1 MTSVRAETERSAGS
15 AADTAGRCAD
25 SVPDAGAEQSQLR
38 TQMRRRGAQLEDAI
52 LAAAYD
58 ELVEVGY
65 TAFSVEGVA
74 ARAGTGKAS
83 IYRRWPTRQH
93 LVTDALSSQL
103 PTPAECGLTFCVDD
117 LPNNVSTADALRRI
131 ATNIAQVMSSP
142 AGDAMRA
149 VKCEALADP
158 ELARLVDER
167 FQEPRRQALL
177 DLLRRGVRRGEV
189 RPDAVTDLVVDV
201 LPAVLSFRV
210 LMQRERI
217 SRRDISAII
226 EQVLIPLVAAH

>member
-1 MTSVRAETERSAGS
+1 MTTVRTEVDRAPRNGKPAANS
-15 AADTAGRCAD
+15 AA
-25 SVPDAGAEQSQLR
+25 PAELER
-38 TQMRRRGAQLEDAI
+38 TQLRRRGAQLEDAI

-83 IYRRWPTRQH
+83 IYRRWPTKQH
-93 LVTDALSSQL
+93 LVTDALLSQL
-103 PTPAECGLTFCVDD
+103 PTPVQCGVSFSADA
-117 LPNNVSTADALRRI
+117 LPDSVTTVDALRRI
-131 ATNIAQVMSSP
+131 ATNIAQVMASP

-158 ELARLVDER
+158 DLARLVDER
-167 FQEPRRQALL
+167 FQEPRRQAMLA
-177 DLLRRGVRRGEV
+177 LLRRGVERGEV
-189 RPDAVTDLVVDV
+189 RPEAVTELVADL

-217 SRRDISAII
+217 TRRDVAAII
-226 EQVLIPLVAAH
+226 EQIIIPLVAAH

>member
-1 MTSVRAETERSAGS
+1 MTTVRTEVDRAVRPSGPAANSVAP
-15 AADTAGRCAD
+15 ADL
-25 SVPDAGAEQSQLR
+25 ER
-38 TQMRRRGAQLEDAI
+38 TQLRRRGAQLEDAI

-74 ARAGTGKAS
+74 GRAGTGKAS
-83 IYRRWPTRQH
+83 IYRRWPTKQH
-93 LVTDALSSQL
+93 LVTDALLSQL
-103 PTPAECGLTFCVDD
+103 PTPAQCGVSFSAEA
-117 LPNNVSTADALRRI
+117 LPDSVTTADALRRI
-131 ATNIAQVMSSP
+131 ATNIAQVMASP

-158 ELARLVDER
+158 DLARLVDER
-167 FQEPRRQALL
+167 FQEPRRQAMLA
-177 DLLRRGVRRGEV
+177 LLRRGVERGEV
-189 RPDAVTDLVVDV
+189 RPEAVTDLVADV

-217 SRRDISAII
+217 TRRDVAAII
-226 EQVLIPLVAAH
+226 EQIIIPLVAAH